1 MPLNVAVWYIGVELA
16 PCWSFVSTAAQ
27 MVEKRHLA
35 ARAARWASTDEEED
49 FGGREK
55 MDVAREESE
64 GDGGSV
70 EEAVILAAGPGGEK
84 KEMTRR
90 EG

>member
-16 PCWSFVSTAAQ
+16 PCWSLESTAAQ

-35 ARAARWASTDEEED
+35 ARAARWASTDEEVD
-49 FGGREK
+49 LGGREK

-64 GDGGSV
+64 GEGGSV
-70 EEAVILAAGPGGEK
+70 EEAVILAAGPGE
-84 KEMTRR
+84 RR
-90 EG
+90 RR